1 MTLQLGMV
9 VLDVSDLERSIGFYR
24 LLGLDVPD
32 PFPDRPAAL
41 HTMESGVS
49 IVFVQGFAAGVDPG
63 WVRPEGYQ
71 QALEFYVGD
80 DAAVDEMWDRL
91 TSAGYHGR
99 MAPARPTGIYAALVD
114 DPDGNVVLI
123 SSDPD
128 ANPGTE
134 VSAN

>member
-1 MTLQLGMV
+1 MV
-9 VLDVSDLERSIGFYR
+9 VLDVDDVERSIAFYR
-24 LLGLDVPD
+24 LLGLDVRD
-32 PFPDRPAAL
+32 PFPDRPVAL

-49 IVFVQGFAAGVDPG
+49 IVFIQGFAASVDAD
-63 WVRPEGYQ
+63 WVRPRSSQ

-91 TSAGYHGR
+91 TSAGHHGR
-99 MAPARPTGIYAALVD
+99 MAPTAKTGLYAALVD

-128 ANPGTE
+128 ANPE
-134 VSAN
+134 AANG